1 MEKEEPRSIQILTI
15 QEKNNRGGSS
25 VRAVEECT
33 ISLVGATVNLKLIMK
48 TNGSKL
54 QTTINE
60 RKSETVPVTEGSTK

>member
-25 VRAVEECT
+25 VRAEECT